1 MKRRR
6 QFGETYIVRK
16 VSRICFWLH
25 EHLVQP
31 ESWTLPFCLQ
41 LEVILVISWS
51 SSTPSAVTSANDS
64 QIFLMIKFPKGE
76 DHYSEFLIVEGF
88 LLLFAS
94 LTCRQEQFITVLG
107 ASWCSHSTWEQH
119 TVVYPKGKNFFKTS
133 CSNGWPYFNC
143 SVLDPGL
150 VPEIQRSIKVFYFGI
165 VSIEVD
171 FSHISWC
178 CPILSTTYRSLSN

>member
-41 LEVILVISWS
+41 VILVIVSWS

-64 QIFLMIKFPKGE
+64 QIFLMIKFLKGE

-119 TVVYPKGKNFFKTS
+119 TVPVVYPKGKNLFKTS
-133 CSNGWPYFNC
+133 CSNRWPYFNC
-143 SVLDPGL
+143 SVLDPNQVLKVKG
-150 VPEIQRSIKVFYFGI
+150 VTRS
-165 VSIEVD
+165 
-171 FSHISWC
+171 
-178 CPILSTTYRSLSN
+178 STSVYYSSV

>member
-41 LEVILVISWS
+41 VILVIVSWS